1 MENLVIPILLGV
13 LNVLAGILLLAA
25 KLLYSAV
32 KTLERAIDELKNSLV
47 WVTNCEKTHKLIDKI
62 NEDHE
67 TRIRANERDIV
78 TLKAQEG
85 FVE

>member
-1 MENLVIPILLGV
+1 MEHLVIPILLGV

-32 KTLERAIDELKNSLV
+32 KTLEKAIDELKNSLV
-47 WVTNCEKTHKLIDKI
+47 WVTNCEKTHKQIDKI

-67 TRIRANERDIV
+67 ARIRVVELDIAMI
-78 TLKAQEG
+78 KAQE
-85 FVE
+85 